1 MMKFGRLRPSLTR
14 HRGPGPGSTRP
25 RLPAQEVHGHHSP
38 PGGPRYKARVTAL
51 GLFALLV
58 LAGSPA
64 AAQTLAVTHAE
75 AWTMERAE
83 PVRDATIV
91 IEAGK
96 VVSITAGGAVPQG
109 AGVIDARGK
118 PVTPGLV
125 SGATQIGLVEVSG
138 SGDTRDQAS
147 TDERNAG
154 FDVSRAL
161 NGNSTLVSLA
171 RADGVTRALIY
182 PSPSR
187 TPPFNGEA
195 SVARLRDGVDI
206 LDTSDVAVYAVIGGG
221 AWDKLGSR
229 ASQWSALHKALG
241 DARRAMA
248 APADDRKGG
257 KKGKR
262 GGPGGKPE
270 GDRRGGRRGHHAGEE
285 MIREVLRGEVPL
297 AIQTHRESDIRQAA
311 ALADEYGI
319 RVIIVGGAEAWR
331 AAELLAAAKI
341 PVVLDPQAN
350 LPGSFDQLGA
360 RQDNAALLAR
370 AGVTVAIGQA
380 GGAIH
385 SNYNA
390 GMALREGAGIAVANG
405 LPYIDGLR
413 AVTVNPLSIWG
424 RDGGTLA
431 AGSDADLVVWDGDPL
446 EPSTN
451 ATAVIVE
458 GRRVSARSRQDL
470 LAERYRDIR

>member
-1 MMKFGRLRPSLTR
+1 MRTIAML
-14 HRGPGPGSTRP
+14 
-25 RLPAQEVHGHHSP
+25 
-38 PGGPRYKARVTAL
+38 L
-51 GLFALLV
+51 GLTAT
-58 LAGSPA
+58 PA
-64 AAQTLAVTHAE
+64 AAQTIAVTHAE

-91 IEAGK
+91 IEGGK
-96 VVSITAGGAVPQG
+96 VVSVTPGGAVPQG
-109 AGVIDARGK
+109 ASVIDARGK

-147 TDERNAG
+147 TDERNSG

-161 NGNSTLVSLA
+161 NGNSTLVSLT

-195 SVARLRDGVDI
+195 SIARLRDRVDI

-221 AWDKLGSR
+221 AWERLGSR
-229 ASQWSALHKALG
+229 ASQWSALHKVLG

-248 APADDRKGG
+248 APAGDE
-257 KKGKR
+257 KKDKKDKR
-262 GGPGGKPE
+262 EGPRG
-270 GDRRGGRRGHHAGEE
+270 RRGGHHAGEE

-311 ALADEYGI
+311 ALAGEYGI
-319 RVIIVGGAEAWR
+319 RVVIVGGAEAWR
-331 AAELLAAAKI
+331 AAEPLAAAKI

-350 LPGSFDQLGA
+350 LPGSFDQLGV

-405 LPYIDGLR
+405 LPYADALR

-424 RDGGTLA
+424 RGGGMLT

-451 ATAVIVE
+451 AMAVIVE
-458 GRRVSARSRQDL
+458 GRQVSTRSRQDL